1 MITEFPNKKSQSE
14 REGREG
20 GRKKGEKKEKRE
32 ERGRKLGPGEASQ
45 ETHGQGEGWIQV
57 APFKDKEKKTSIH

>member
-1 MITEFPNKKSQSE
+1 MDLYNLSLKMITEFPNKKSQSE

-32 ERGRKLGPGEASQ
+32 ERGRKLGP
-45 ETHGQGEGWIQV
+45 TIIQY
-57 APFKDKEKKTSIH
+57 K

>member
-1 MITEFPNKKSQSE
+1 MAQSHGIKHKMDLYNLSLKMITEFPNKKSQSE

-32 ERGRKLGPGEASQ
+32 ERGRKLGP
-45 ETHGQGEGWIQV
+45 TIIQY
-57 APFKDKEKKTSIH
+57 K